1 MGRTV
6 LITGTNR
13 GIGKAI
19 LERFAKEDSVTI
31 LAHARKESEDFLRD
45 IENLKSDN
53 PSIEAVPVYFD
64 LKNSEEMKAALKET
78 LSVHKKIDV
87 LVNNA
92 GVVLPSKAFL
102 MTDMDQV
109 RESFDVNFFAQTE
122 ITQIVCRAM
131 IRNRKGSIVN
141 MASIAA
147 FTGIEGQFEYVSGK
161 SAIVGMTKKLSK
173 ELAAYGIRV
182 NAVAPGMINTEMIMQ
197 MEDSMREG
205 LKERLV
211 ARRMG
216 EPSEIA
222 NTVYFLGSEE
232 ASYISGQ
239 TLIVDGGGY
248 RD

>member
-45 IENLKSDN
+45 IENLKSEN
-53 PSIEAVPVYFD
+53 PSIEVVPVYFD
-64 LKNSEEMKAALKET
+64 LKNSEEMKVALKET
-78 LSVHKKIDV
+78 LSVHKK
-87 LVNNA
+87 
-92 GVVLPSKAFL
+92 SKAFL

-131 IRNRKGSIVN
+131 IRNRKGSIIN
-141 MASIAA
+141 LASIAA

>member
-13 GIGKAI
+13 GIGRAI
-19 LERFAKEDSVTI
+19 LERFAKEEEITI
-31 LAHARKESEDFLRD
+31 LAHARREIKEFSLM
-45 IENLKSDN
+45 IEELVKNN
-53 PSIEAVPVYFD
+53 PTIKISPVYFD
-64 LKNSEEMKAALKET
+64 LKKSDEMKNALKEA
-78 LSVHKKIDV
+78 LSVHKKVDV

-92 GVVLPSKAFL
+92 GVVLESRAFL
-102 MTDMDQV
+102 MTDMNQV
-109 RESFDVNFFAQTE
+109 RESFEVNFFAQTE
-122 ITQIVCRAM
+122 ITQIVSRAM
-131 IRNRKGSIVN
+131 IRNRKGAVVN

-161 SAIVGMTKKLSK
+161 AAIVGMTKKLSK

-197 MEDSMREG
+197 MEDGMREG
-205 LKERLV
+205 LKDRLV
-211 ARRMG
+211 AKRMG
-216 EPSEIA
+216 EPEEIA
-222 NTVYFLGSEE
+222 NAVYFLGSDE

-248 RD
+248 TS

>member
-1 MGRTV
+1 MYALV
-6 LITGTNR
+6 TGGSR
-13 GIGKAI
+13 GIGRAVAVRLAKMGYNVLINYMSNDAEAQKT
-19 LERFAKEDSVTI
+19 LEMIREAGTDGELLKFDVSSAEEAKTALESWQA
-31 LAHARKESEDFLRD
+31 AHPDD
-45 IENLKSDN
+45 
-53 PSIEAVPVYFD
+53 Y
-64 LKNSEEMKAALKET
+64 
-78 LSVHKKIDV
+78 IDV

-211 ARRMG
+211 AKRMG